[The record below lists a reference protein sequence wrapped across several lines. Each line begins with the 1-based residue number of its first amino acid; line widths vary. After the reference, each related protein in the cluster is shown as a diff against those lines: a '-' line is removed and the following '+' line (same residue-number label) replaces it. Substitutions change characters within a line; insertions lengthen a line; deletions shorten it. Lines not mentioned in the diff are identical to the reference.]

1 MATIKIHDRAD
12 QFRIEI
18 AGRFAGDI
26 VFEVQAT
33 WEAVMNEP
41 HARRVIVD
49 ISRLSGYDNNGR
61 KILTEIYRHGTH
73 IAAATASSL
82 VFLNEISAPL
92 SRRGPAVLHQLS
104 PVDVEPKTTAEK
116 QPIPRAKAAGSG
128 K

>member
-33 WEAVMNEP
+33 WKAVLNEA
-41 HARRVIVD
+41 HARKVTVD

-61 KILTEIYRHGTH
+61 KVLAELYRHGIH
-73 IAAATASSL
+73 IAAATPSSL
-82 VFLNEISAPL
+82 VFLNEISTPAP
-92 SRRGPAVLHQLS
+92 RRGPAVLHQLNHA
-104 PVDVEPKTTAEK
+104 DLEPKTAHEK
-116 QPIPRAKAAGSG
+116 QPVLRAQAAGSG